1 MKIQELIDVLVRVNE
16 NDRFMISTDGSFS
29 FKGEISRVPE
39 VYRKKKIKKM
49 CVQRWGEEGL
59 LYDIDI

>member
-1 MKIQELIDVLVRVNE
+1 MKIQELINVLDRVNE
-16 NDRFMISTDGSFS
+16 NDRFMITTDDGFA

-39 VYRKKKIKKM
+39 VYKKKKIKKM

-59 LYDIDI
+59 LYDISI